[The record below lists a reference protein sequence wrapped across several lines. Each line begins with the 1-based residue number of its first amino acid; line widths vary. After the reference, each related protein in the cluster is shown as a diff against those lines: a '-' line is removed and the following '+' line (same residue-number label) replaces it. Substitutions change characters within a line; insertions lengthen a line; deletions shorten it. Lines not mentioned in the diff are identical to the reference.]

1 MITAL
6 PAPPTAPKVRQVTG
20 WLVCR
25 PSDLRSRRARDAHR
39 HPVPLPGPDRLVVL
53 VKGFAEMMVQR
64 TGENLENWLST
75 WKPMI
80 SPS

>member
-1 MITAL
+1 
-6 PAPPTAPKVRQVTG
+6 
-20 WLVCR
+20 
-25 PSDLRSRRARDAHR
+25 
-39 HPVPLPGPDRLVVL
+39 